1 MSTDWWLESSLV
13 LLVGEGA
20 PLFFLVLPIVALKE
34 FDVLIF
40 SRIVACFLSHNL
52 LPVFPTCTIYV
63 LDILHVYFLFQFVV
77 YMYFQIVRCMYWIY
91 CILLIPIKW
100 ICSTTS
106 SFIAPI
112 HQILIEVT
120 FSFLNA
126 GISCCRLL
134 LLRWW

>member
-1 MSTDWWLESSLV
+1 VSTDWWLESSLV

-77 YMYFQIVRCMYWIY
+77 YMYFQIVRCMY
-91 CILLIPIKW
+91 C
-100 ICSTTS
+100 
-106 SFIAPI
+106 PI
-112 HQILIEVT
+112 HTSYSYQMDMLHYIIIYST
-120 FSFLNA
+120 HPPNSNRGDF
-126 GISCCRLL
+126 
-134 LLRWW
+134 